1 MDTCH
6 KNNYKSLKHLHSYFK
21 YSCKYPKITSKN
33 INFNLDDL
41 LDIKNDET
49 IDINNLLLDNIE
61 VKKCLIYEKHKKK
74 NGILYN
80 IDNVIIHFG
89 VIFNNYK
96 YLQAISDNERKIYK
110 NLHKKIKLL
119 KDAGIKEVT
128 MATNVQLLDKKRIYQ
143 YLDAGLDDIMVSID
157 GITKDTFEKIR
168 VNLDY
173 ETVVQNSLNLI
184 KIRDQKR
191 LPLIIRLRMIIM
203 DSNQHEVQ
211 DWISF
216 WKDKVG
222 PNDQVYAKTAHT
234 WGNQLNRET
243 DESIKAYAHKPCIA
257 PFSSMIIHTNG
268 TVPMCSIDYSSKVK
282 IGDFSKDSIE
292 KIWNDGPMMNIRKLH
307 ANSRRNEIA
316 LCQGCRI
323 WEEDRKTWF

>member
-1 MDTCH
+1 MT
-6 KNNYKSLKHLHSYFK
+6 KSTEQTELTLEKSNGVDFPELQD
-21 YSCKYPKITSKN
+21 ITQR
-33 INFNLDDL
+33 
-41 LDIKNDET
+41 LDIESIRESFTFPKYFEIETVNACNARCVMCT
-49 IDINNLLLDNIE
+49 IDDWEKVRNPIMSDKLFTKFVEEVSRHHEWVDRVCLNRDGEPTLD
-61 VKKCLIYEKHKKK
+61 
-74 NGILYN
+74 
-80 IDNVIIHFG
+80 
-89 VIFNNYK
+89 
-96 YLQAISDNERKIYK
+96 K

-128 MATNVQLLDKKRIYQ
+128 MATNVQLLDEKRIHQ

-203 DSNQHEVQ
+203 DSNQHEVKN
-211 DWISF
+211 WISF

-222 PNDQVYAKTAHT
+222 PNDQVYAKTTHT

-243 DESIKAYAHKPCIA
+243 DENIKAYAHKPCIA

-307 ANSRRNEIA
+307 ANARRNEIA